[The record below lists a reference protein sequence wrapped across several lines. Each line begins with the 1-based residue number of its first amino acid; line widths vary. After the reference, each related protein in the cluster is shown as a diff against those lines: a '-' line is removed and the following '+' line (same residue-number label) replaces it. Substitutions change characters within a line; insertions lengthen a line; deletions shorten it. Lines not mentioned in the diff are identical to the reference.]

1 MAPLIVAPVADKTPP
16 SVTPNFPEVVVI
28 APFEYIVNPVVVT

>member
-1 MAPLIVAPVADKTPP
+1 MAPLILTSLADSTPP
-16 SVTPNFPEVVVI
+16 DVTPNFPEVVVI